1 MIIMISSL
9 NLKYANTISF
19 CISLLFIFYV
29 AIVGLLCFYPLTAYL
44 NSDSNTVESSKIIGK
59 SPVLV
64 TPLVEMTDFSFY
76 LNILMTVSFG
86 IFVLSLFKKHLAL
99 FSLGAISFGLGL
111 LIESMQFVLDNL
123 DLMTRFV
130 DINDVFAN
138 ALGVQIGYLIA
149 FAFYKLVQKRFTEG
163 L

>member
-1 MIIMISSL
+1 MISSL
-9 NLKYANTISF
+9 NLKYARTINF

-29 AIVGLLCFYPLTAYL
+29 AVVGILCFYPLTANL
-44 NSDSNTVESSKIIGK
+44 NSNSNSVEKFKMIGK
-59 SPVLV
+59 APVIV
-64 TPLVEMTDFSFY
+64 TLLVEMTDFSFY
-76 LNILMTVSFG
+76 LNILMTVPFE
-86 IFVLSLFKKHLAL
+86 IFVISLFKKHLAQ
-99 FSLGAISFGLGL
+99 FSLGVISFGLGL
-111 LIESMQFVLDNL
+111 LIESTQFVLDNL

-149 FAFYKLVQKRFTEG
+149 FAFYKFVRKRFTEG